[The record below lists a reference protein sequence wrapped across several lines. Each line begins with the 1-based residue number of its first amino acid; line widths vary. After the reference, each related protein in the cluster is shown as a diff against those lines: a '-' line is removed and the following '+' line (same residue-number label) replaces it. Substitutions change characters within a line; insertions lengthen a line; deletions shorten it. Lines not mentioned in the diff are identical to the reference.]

1 MNLTPEQQAILNGE
15 KGEVLAKVMKTLVMY
30 GDAFGAEKLVPVT
43 SKYGHTVIS
52 FGINTMKPVY
62 DLYDQLLASGVKF
75 QQKFTADPLPLDP
88 NVPSN
93 LLQDL
98 VFKQFMYKLQPR
110 YEEQLRRMGMK
121 DEKDFTCACY
131 FDEVGNI
138 PEKGEVLSWAE
149 SSAVVYA
156 NSVLGAR
163 CNRNSGIIDVM
174 GSMLG
179 YVPYFGLLTDE
190 VVASYKHYPL
200 IPLEERIAM
209 FEGLKYVSRVVV
221 QESLDYTDIL
231 NRLRPDIVVHG
242 DDWLVG
248 YQANIRQKV
257 IETLKGWGGE
267 LVEFPYTH
275 TATEETLSTLDQLL
289 SLPETRRSRLRRLLH
304 YKPCLS
310 VMEAHDGLTGL
321 IVEKTT
327 VETPKGRRQ
336 FDAIWVSSLCDSTAK
351 GKPDIELVD
360 MTSRLN
366 TLEEIM
372 EVTTKPIILDG
383 DTGGLV
389 EHFVY
394 NVQTLERTGISA
406 VIIEDKQG
414 LKKNSLFGT
423 GAGQKQASILD
434 FCEKIT
440 AGKNAQKTKDF
451 MIIAR
456 CESLIL
462 EQGLD
467 DALTRCHAYV
477 KAGADGIM
485 IEVHNDPV
493 NALCD
498 GAQSLTPEQFA
509 DVADK
514 VRKIREVAAE

>member
-179 YVPYFGLLTDE
+179 YVPCFGLLTDE
-190 VVASYKHYPL
+190 GRKATWVVEVKTTKKPEAQLLGSAIGMKVMEDVPYIRGLDAWLGTELNKDNKAYLKDFGAATASNGAVGLYHIEHLTPEAVEQGDALIAPGAQVYVVDDAELERVKASYPVIWKNPNAKPKLAFIGCPHLTMDQL
-200 IPLEERIAM
+200 IDWTKKLE
-209 FEGLKYVSRVVV
+209 EGLKASGRDKLAVPTVLTTAPPVLEEFNKGPYA
-221 QESLDYTDIL
+221 Y
-231 NRLRPDIVVHG
+231 RLEEDGRDFELYLPADVHEQPALQVHAGHHLLEQAAYLYLGEVLFRGRDRRHYHRKG
-242 DDWLVG
+242 DQITW
-248 YQANIRQKV
+248 RK
-257 IETLKGWGGE
+257 
-267 LVEFPYTH
+267 
-275 TATEETLSTLDQLL
+275 
-289 SLPETRRSRLRRLLH
+289 RSRAALSFPAPSRPKLSFPTAASTRLQATS
-304 YKPCLS
+304 PRSCL
-310 VMEAHDGLTGL
+310 
-321 IVEKTT
+321 
-327 VETPKGRRQ
+327 
-336 FDAIWVSSLCDSTAK
+336 AI
-351 GKPDIELVD
+351 
-360 MTSRLN
+360 
-366 TLEEIM
+366 
-372 EVTTKPIILDG
+372 
-383 DTGGLV
+383 
-389 EHFVY
+389 
-394 NVQTLERTGISA
+394 RT
-406 VIIEDKQG
+406 
-414 LKKNSLFGT
+414 
-423 GAGQKQASILD
+423 
-434 FCEKIT
+434 
-440 AGKNAQKTKDF
+440 
-451 MIIAR
+451 
-456 CESLIL
+456 
-462 EQGLD
+462 
-467 DALTRCHAYV
+467 
-477 KAGADGIM
+477 
-485 IEVHNDPV
+485 
-493 NALCD
+493 
-498 GAQSLTPEQFA
+498 
-509 DVADK
+509 
-514 VRKIREVAAE
+514 